1 MRRPASGPI
10 IHVLFDLRYTLALV
24 RLVWQKPSGNRAAH
38 VSACQQKKH
47 ISSCRRSWEAIMT
60 STNAQS
66 FVAARDFLLRH
77 REDYATAYRDFQW
90 PKLDRF
96 NWALDYFDVM
106 ARDNAQ
112 PALWLVDEDT
122 GETKLSF
129 AALSERSS
137 RIANAMRRLG
147 VRRGDRILLMLGN
160 VVPLWECMLA
170 AMKLGAVIVPATML
184 LTRSDLADRFARGRV
199 RHVVASADV
208 AAKFADLPG
217 EYTRIAVG
225 DAIPGWISYQSGYD
239 APAAF
244 EPDGETRADDPL
256 LLYFTSGT
264 TATPKLVLHSHQ
276 SYPVGHLSTIYW
288 LGLRPGDIH
297 LNISSPGWAK
307 HAWSCFFSPWSAQAT
322 IFIVNQKRFNAK
334 GLLDTIA
341 RCGVTTFC
349 APPTVWRMLIQE
361 ELAAWPVRLKE
372 LVSAGEPLNPEVIER
387 VKKAWGLIIRD
398 GYGQTETT
406 ALAGNSPGQ
415 KLKAGSMGRPLPG
428 YRVTLLDHQDAP
440 QKEGEICLKLEQR
453 PTGLMQGY
461 QADDGGVHAISGLFY
476 RTGDVATVDDDG
488 YLTYVGRADDV
499 FKSSDYR
506 ISPFELESML
516 IEHPAVAEAAVVP
529 SPDPMRLAVPK
540 AFLAL
545 AAGHAPDRAT
555 ALSIFRHCR
564 ATLAPFKRVRRLE
577 FAELPKTISGKI
589 RRVELRRAEATNQQA
604 GKRAPLEFWE
614 DDFTESEMGV
624 RSERV

>member
-1 MRRPASGPI
+1 MSETISG
-10 IHVLFDLRYTLALV
+10 
-24 RLVWQKPSGNRAAH
+24 SAAP
-38 VSACQQKKH
+38 
-47 ISSCRRSWEAIMT
+47 
-60 STNAQS
+60 

-77 REDYATAYRDFQW
+77 REDYATAYRDFKW
-90 PKLDRF
+90 PKLDLF

-112 PALWLVDEDT
+112 PALWLVDEDS

-129 AALSERSS
+129 ADLSERSN
-137 RIANAMRRLG
+137 RIANALRGLG
-147 VRRGDRILLMLGN
+147 VRRGDRILVMLGN

-170 AMKLGAVIVPATML
+170 AMKLGAVIVPATTL
-184 LTRSDLADRFARGRV
+184 LTRNDLADRFARGRV
-199 RHVVASADV
+199 RHVIAGAD
-208 AAKFADLPG
+208 AAGKFADLPG
-217 EYTRIAVG
+217 DYTRIVVG
-225 DAIPGWISYQSGYD
+225 NDVPGWIPYAKGYD
-239 APAAF
+239 ASVAF
-244 EPDGETRADDPL
+244 SADGETRPDDPV

-276 SYPVGHLSTIYW
+276 SYPVGHLSTMYW
-288 LGLRPGDIH
+288 LGLQPGDLH

-307 HAWSCFFSPWSAQAT
+307 HAWSCFFSPWIAQAT
-322 IFIVNQKRFNAK
+322 IFIVNQRRFNAR

-361 ELAAWPVRLKE
+361 DLAAWKVRVQE
-372 LVSAGEPLNPEVIER
+372 LISAGEPLNPEVIER
-387 VKKAWGLIIRD
+387 VKQAWGITIRD

-406 ALAGNSPGQ
+406 ALVGNSPGQ
-415 KLKAGSMGRPLPG
+415 KIKLGSMGRPLPG
-428 YRVTLLDHQDAP
+428 YRVALLDPNGAAVE
-440 QKEGEICLKLEQR
+440 EGEICLRLEPR

-461 QADDGGVHAISGLFY
+461 QADDGDVRAGRDTVYH
-476 RTGDVATVDDDG
+476 TGDVAAIDADG

-506 ISPFELESML
+506 ISPFELESVL

-529 SPDPMRLAVPK
+529 SPDPLRLAVPK

-545 AAGHAPDRAT
+545 TSGHKADRDT

-564 ATLAPFKRVRRLE
+564 NSLAPFKRVRRLE

-589 RRVELRRAEATNQQA
+589 RRVELRRAEAANQRG
-604 GKRAPLEFWE
+604 GKRASLEFWE
-614 DDFTESEMGV
+614 DDFSESEMGLQT
-624 RSERV
+624 ERT

>member
-1 MRRPASGPI
+1 MS
-10 IHVLFDLRYTLALV
+10 L
-24 RLVWQKPSGNRAAH
+24 GNAAPF
-38 VSACQQKKH
+38 
-47 ISSCRRSWEAIMT
+47 I
-60 STNAQS
+60 
-66 FVAARDFLLRH
+66 AARDFLLRH
-77 REDYATAYRDFQW
+77 RQDYATAYRDFKW
-90 PKLDRF
+90 PKLDLF

-112 PALWLVDEDT
+112 PALWLVDEDA

-129 AALSERSS
+129 AALSDRSN
-137 RIANAMRRLG
+137 RIANALRGLD
-147 VRRGDRILLMLGN
+147 VRRGDRILVMLGN

-170 AMKLGAVIVPATML
+170 AMKLGAVIVPATTL
-184 LTRSDLADRFARGRV
+184 LTRNDLADRFARGRV
-199 RHVVASADV
+199 RHVIASAD
-208 AAKFADLPG
+208 AAGKFADLPG
-217 EYTRIAVG
+217 DYTRIVVG
-225 DAIPGWISYQSGYD
+225 NEVSGWIPYADGY
-239 APAAF
+239 AASAAF
-244 EPDGETRADDPL
+244 AADGETRPDDPV

-276 SYPVGHLSTIYW
+276 SYPVGHLSTMYW
-288 LGLRPGDIH
+288 LGLRPGDVH

-307 HAWSCFFSPWSAQAT
+307 HAWSCFFSPWIAQAT
-322 IFIVNQKRFNAK
+322 IFIVNQRRFNAR

-361 ELAAWPVRLKE
+361 DLAAWKVRVQE
-372 LVSAGEPLNPEVIER
+372 LISAGEPLNPEVIER
-387 VKKAWGLIIRD
+387 VKQAWGITIRD

-406 ALAGNSPGQ
+406 ALVGNSPGQ
-415 KLKAGSMGRPLPG
+415 KIKLGSMGRPLPG
-428 YRVTLLDHQDAP
+428 YRVALLDPNGAAVE
-440 QKEGEICLKLEQR
+440 EGEICLRLEPR

-461 QADDGGVHAISGLFY
+461 QADDGDVRAGRDTVYH
-476 RTGDVATVDDDG
+476 TGDVAAIDADG

-506 ISPFELESML
+506 ISPFELESVL

-540 AFLAL
+540 AYLAL
-545 AAGHAPDRAT
+545 TAGHTPDRAT

-564 ATLAPFKRVRRLE
+564 TALAPFKRVRRLE

-589 RRVELRRAEATNQQA
+589 RRVELRRAEAANQRD
-604 GKRAPLEFWE
+604 GKRAALEFWE
-614 DDFTESEMGV
+614 EDFSENEMGL
-624 RSERV
+624 RSEKV